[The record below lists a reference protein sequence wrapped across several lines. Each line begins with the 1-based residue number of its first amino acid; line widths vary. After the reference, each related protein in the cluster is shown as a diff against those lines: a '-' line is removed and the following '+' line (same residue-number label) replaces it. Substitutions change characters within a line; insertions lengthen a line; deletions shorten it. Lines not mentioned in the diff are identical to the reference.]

1 MNRTPILPAVL
12 LYTLLV
18 NAQAVDLKET
28 TQSSDRGKATKPK
41 YGTRQSDSIQI
52 ATSDL
57 TEPSHHELIAYSK
70 NVTDEAH
77 NSSNADTT
85 PSVTSEVQK
94 KNKALSNDNTS
105 ERVQI
110 QTLGAFLIDAL
121 PKAEDQQLI
130 LQLFADLSKARIRG
144 ALTIRGPQDAY
155 FYFEEWKQLSS
166 ELPRILSQMN
176 ANTQL
181 SSELPRILS
190 QMNANTQLNPKS
202 QILPNLEQLMDP
214 SSSLLSMQ
222 PARLKVIRMPFFS
235 PVSGHRI
242 ASLRFKS
249 ISTMYKSFG
258 PFRVP
263 APGYMLQGAELII
276 TTP

>member
-52 ATSDL
+52 ATTDL
-57 TEPSHHELIAYSK
+57 TEPSHYELIAYSK

-166 ELPRILSQMN
+166 ELPRIL
-176 ANTQL
+176 
-181 SSELPRILS
+181 P

-249 ISTMYKSFG
+249 ISTMYNSFG

>member
-41 YGTRQSDSIQI
+41 YGTRQSDSIQV

-94 KNKALSNDNTS
+94 KNKALSNET
-105 ERVQI
+105 
-110 QTLGAFLIDAL
+110 
-121 PKAEDQQLI
+121 
-130 LQLFADLSKARIRG
+130 
-144 ALTIRGPQDAY
+144 
-155 FYFEEWKQLSS
+155 
-166 ELPRILSQMN
+166 
-176 ANTQL
+176 
-181 SSELPRILS
+181 
-190 QMNANTQLNPKS
+190 
-202 QILPNLEQLMDP
+202 LPN
-214 SSSLLSMQ
+214 
-222 PARLKVIRMPFFS
+222 AY
-235 PVSGHRI
+235 
-242 ASLRFKS
+242 RFRPWGR
-249 ISTMYKSFG
+249 F
-258 PFRVP
+258 
-263 APGYMLQGAELII
+263 
-276 TTP
+276 